1 MVLRE
6 NIMAKQNKAGADS
19 DVWFHLYHIIWV
31 IGLIAMF
38 AFLDWWVALIIIGV
52 VGVYFFVKY

>member
-6 NIMAKQNKAGADS
+6 NIMAKQNKAGADT

-38 AFLDWWVALIIIGV
+38 AFLDWWVALIIIGI